1 MSFWLYLQGII
12 SNHMKRLLLMLA
24 AVLFL
29 AGSACKENRIPL
41 PPDTP
46 TTKPDPKP
54 EPEPEEVPVY
64 LKVDEKLEI
73 HALDFSKS
81 EPEEGIFEYVFSAN
95 GADPYF
101 HLEKFEEELDP
112 YHVVLD
118 FEYMLNSAQ
127 EMQIYYCTPGAS
139 EPKSVKMNLK
149 ATTVW
154 TRFSYDME
162 MDIEN
167 FGFGSAGH
175 RLRLDIGNDKGVNFS
190 LRKIHIR
197 KATAA
202 EQAEKQDKIDGILAR
217 KRKAADLKK
226 YLSSSF
232 SDKITS
238 VTVTKDNVT
247 ITGMV
252 GSTDCYLVE
261 IMPSGDVTDNAFPF
275 TKAISAKGGFNF
287 GESRYITRDG
297 FTYDRMLSRWALAKS
312 VDGKLQI
319 CSHARY
325 ADEVPCSSN
334 LAEVKMK
341 TKKGLGGFFGPANQ
355 ISDLDD
361 LGISSVTMNITPCT
375 FFMTTAGG
383 STYTHQYCGKTYY
396 VNRSQVDNYDKLLK
410 LCQDRGIV
418 VAAIILIQRT
428 ASDSRVAK
436 AIVHPD
442 CNGGNY
448 SMPNMTTAEGIQTY
462 AAMLDFLA
470 KRYSPADGTHGSIHN
485 WIMHNEVDAASTW
498 TNMGSNV
505 PEMIVTNEYL
515 KSMRMCYNIARQY
528 YPHAKVLASFTH
540 TWTQYDNSDGY
551 TTRSMLTDLVD
562 FSAAEGDFEWGV
574 AAHPYPQSLLEPRL
588 WEKDTKATYSM
599 ESGFVTF
606 KNLEV
611 LDKWIRTPKNMYK
624 GSIKRAL
631 WLSEN
636 GTNAKS
642 YGESDLADQAAGAA
656 WALKK
661 VYKLSGIDGIQ
672 WHNWWDHPDEVA
684 QGLRIGLRDQ
694 NQKVKPVWY
703 VYQAAGTERE
713 AQVFDP
719 YLSRIGISS
728 WDEIHKTIN

>member
-275 TKAISAKGGFNF
+275 TKAISAKFLTGIPGHQHSLGILTPAVEIYCTTCVEHHCHMIVAGSELIDELN
-287 GESRYITRDG
+287 
-297 FTYDRMLSRWALAKS
+297 LSRR
-312 VDGKLQI
+312 Q
-319 CSHARY
+319 
-325 ADEVPCSSN
+325 
-334 LAEVKMK
+334 AERPVEAFAFDVAVK
-341 TKKGLGGFFGPANQ
+341 TAAENH
-355 ISDLDD
+355 
-361 LGISSVTMNITPCT
+361 
-375 FFMTTAGG
+375 AGG
-383 STYTHQYCGKTYY
+383 SLESSHE
-396 VNRSQVDNYDKLLK
+396 RSLVEEAHLAS
-410 LCQDRGIV
+410 CSGIREIV
-418 VAAIILIQRT
+418 VELETESVFTAGLNLEENGSGRNGVIAPVTTEFHVVHKETIAVVASHIETDRT
-428 ASDSRVAK
+428 ACLRHENA
-436 AIVHPD
+436 
-442 CNGGNY
+442 
-448 SMPNMTTAEGIQTY
+448 
-462 AAMLDFLA
+462 L
-470 KRYSPADGTHGSIHN
+470 PAT
-485 WIMHNEVDAASTW
+485 
-498 TNMGSNV
+498 
-505 PEMIVTNEYL
+505 
-515 KSMRMCYNIARQY
+515 
-528 YPHAKVLASFTH
+528 
-540 TWTQYDNSDGY
+540 
-551 TTRSMLTDLVD
+551 
-562 FSAAEGDFEWGV
+562 
-574 AAHPYPQSLLEPRL
+574 
-588 WEKDTKATYSM
+588 
-599 ESGFVTF
+599 
-606 KNLEV
+606 
-611 LDKWIRTPKNMYK
+611 
-624 GSIKRAL
+624 
-631 WLSEN
+631 
-636 GTNAKS
+636 
-642 YGESDLADQAAGAA
+642 
-656 WALKK
+656 
-661 VYKLSGIDGIQ
+661 
-672 WHNWWDHPDEVA
+672 
-684 QGLRIGLRDQ
+684 
-694 NQKVKPVWY
+694 
-703 VYQAAGTERE
+703 
-713 AQVFDP
+713 
-719 YLSRIGISS
+719 
-728 WDEIHKTIN
+728 